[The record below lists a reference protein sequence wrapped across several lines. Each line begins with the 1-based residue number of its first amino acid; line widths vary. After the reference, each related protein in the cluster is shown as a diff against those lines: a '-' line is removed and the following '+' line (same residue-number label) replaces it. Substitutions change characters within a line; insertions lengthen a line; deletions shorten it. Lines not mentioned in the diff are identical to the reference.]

1 MTNDPLNAILYYT
14 QIFSPL
20 SVVFAGIVG
29 VVIGMRIT
37 RWYATAGTWIVAGSG
52 VFLTLILMNYLISL
66 FPLEVYPPRL
76 SPRSGIDA
84 RMIINL
90 ILLASSAG
98 FAAGLL
104 CLLRGVW
111 LLAKRCRELQLAD

>member
-29 VVIGMRIT
+29 LVIGMRIT
-37 RWYATAGTWIVAGSG
+37 RWYAAAGAWIVAGSG
-52 VFLTLILMNYLISL
+52 VFLALILMNYLISL
-66 FPLEVYPPRL
+66 FPLEVNSR
-76 SPRSGIDA
+76 RSGIDA
-84 RMIINL
+84 RMIVNL
-90 ILLASSAG
+90 ILLASSFG

-111 LLAKRCRELQLAD
+111 LLAKRCRELQHEN

>member
-14 QIFSPL
+14 QMFSPL
-20 SVVFAGIVG
+20 SVVFASIVG
-29 VVIGMRIT
+29 LVIGMRIT
-37 RWYATAGTWIVAGSG
+37 RWYAAAGAWIVAGSG
-52 VFLTLILMNYLISL
+52 VFLALILMNYLISL
-66 FPLEVYPPRL
+66 FPLEVYPPSL

-90 ILLASSAG
+90 ILLASSFG

-111 LLAKRCRELQLAD
+111 LLAKRCRELQHEN